1 MEVGKKNGGKW
12 LWNFEHEEKMQY
24 ERHHLSKGNYI
35 VINDYP
41 NQRA

>member
-1 MEVGKKNGGKW
+1 
-12 LWNFEHEEKMQY
+12 MQY